1 MVTVVHSSM
10 VVHSLMDVHSSMVAH
25 YLMVVHSSMF
35 VHSSMVVHIDRY
47 PFSGGCPFFD
57 GCPLFDGCQL
67 FHGCPLF
74 DGCPFFKYLLS
85 NCRVYAVNLTP
96 LKPVNSSL
104 QFARIPYI
112 CLNVRRCRVFPMAPE
127 SIFNFDEQLSCSKP
141 GGCTWS
147 TLNASDF
154 AFRRVE
160 TGTLFWLTITS
171 LNSCWYS

>member
-1 MVTVVHSSM
+1 MMV
-10 VVHSLMDVHSSMVAH
+10 
-25 YLMVVHSSMF
+25 
-35 VHSSMVVHIDRY
+35 VHSSMVVHIDGC

-74 DGCPFFKYLLS
+74 DGCPFFIFCPL
-85 NCRVYAVNLTP
+85 YAVNLTP

-112 CLNVRRCRVFPMAPE
+112 CLNVRRGRVFPMAPE
-127 SIFNFDEQLSCSKP
+127 SILNFDEQLSCSKP

-147 TLNASDF
+147 KLNASSF

-160 TGTLFWLTITS
+160 AGTLFSLTITS
-171 LNSCWYS
+171 LNSRWYS